1 MSILQF
7 GLRASSFLRHWS
19 FVIRHLGLLVPSSS
33 LWQRFQRYFLY
44 YRNLDFSLDI
54 SRMKFPEDFFEKM
67 QPKVENAFAAMRELE
82 AGAIANP
89 TEKRMAGHYWLRN
102 PALAPTAEIRN
113 EIEDTLN
120 RVKKFAE
127 DVHAGKITAE
137 NGKRFRHVLLIGIG
151 GSALGPQFVADAL
164 GSASAPMDIFF
175 FDNTDADGFDR
186 VFDRMNDLLSQTLVV
201 VVSKSGGTKE
211 TRNGMLEAE
220 ERFKEKALRFNRHAV
235 AVTGVGSE
243 LDKPAEKNEWVA
255 RFPMHDW
262 VGGRTSVM
270 SAVGLLPMALEGF
283 DINRFLAG
291 AAAMDERTRA
301 PDVAQNAA
309 MLLALMWYY
318 AGNGKGDKDMVILPY
333 KDRLALFAK
342 YLQQLVMESLGKE
355 KDLDGMIVHQGIA
368 VYGNKGSTDQHA
380 YVQQL
385 RDGVLNFFVTFIE
398 VRKDRSAERFEVED
412 DVTSGDYL
420 QGFLRGTRSALYE
433 SGRESITISIS
444 EVNAFN
450 LGALIA
456 LYERAVGFYAW
467 LVNINAYDQPGVE
480 AGKKAAT
487 RLLQLQKQVSE
498 KLATDRG
505 QTAEEIAYSIDAE
518 PEDVFH
524 ALRHMASNNP
534 HVKVAPSEQAAEDQF
549 SLER

>member
-44 YRNLDFSLDI
+44 YRDLDFSLDI

-89 TEKRMAGHYWLRN
+89 TEKRMVGHYWLRN

-243 LDKPAEKNEWVA
+243 LDKAAEKNEWVA

-420 QGFLRGTRSALYE
+420 QG
-433 SGRESITISIS
+433 
-444 EVNAFN
+444 
-450 LGALIA
+450 
-456 LYERAVGFYAW
+456 
-467 LVNINAYDQPGVE
+467 
-480 AGKKAAT
+480 
-487 RLLQLQKQVSE
+487 
-498 KLATDRG
+498 
-505 QTAEEIAYSIDAE
+505 
-518 PEDVFH
+518 
-524 ALRHMASNNP
+524 
-534 HVKVAPSEQAAEDQF
+534 
-549 SLER
+549 